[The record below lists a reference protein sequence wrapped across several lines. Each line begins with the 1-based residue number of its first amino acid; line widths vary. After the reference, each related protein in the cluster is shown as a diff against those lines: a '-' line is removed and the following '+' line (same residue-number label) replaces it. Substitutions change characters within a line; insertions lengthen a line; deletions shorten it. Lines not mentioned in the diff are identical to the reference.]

1 MAEDDR
7 IPTHLWVGAGLAR
20 CSAEGVPAMVL
31 HKGERMSGVVLVK
44 ISQLADAPGAVRLLT
59 QQRDLDGRLGWV
71 AALQEER
78 PAEDE
83 ADAYIARA
91 RGRDPDLWVVEIED
105 PSGRN
110 PFDPAEADR

>member
-1 MAEDDR
+1 MADDDR
-7 IPTHLWVGAGLAR
+7 LPTHLWVGAALAR

-44 ISQLADAPGAVRLLT
+44 ISRLAEGGDAVRLLT

-71 AALQEER
+71 PALKEDR
-78 PAEDE
+78 PSEAD

-91 RGRDPDLWVVEIED
+91 RARDPDLWAVEVED
-105 PSGRN
+105 PTGRN
-110 PFDPAEADR
+110 PFDPKEAEE

>member
-7 IPTHLWVGAGLAR
+7 LPTHLWVGAGLAR

-44 ISQLADAPGAVRLLT
+44 ISRPAAEDDAVRLLT
-59 QQRDLDGRLGWV
+59 QQRDIEGRLGWGP
-71 AALQEER
+71 ALAQER
-78 PAEDE
+78 PPEAE

-91 RGRDPDLWVVEIED
+91 RARDPDLWVVEIED

-110 PFDPAEADR
+110 PFDPDETAP